1 MRIGISICTGI
12 IRRPIIAVV
21 TTWND
26 SLTWVDSNNWTE

>member
-1 MRIGISICTGI
+1 MRIARGISIGI
-12 IRRPIIAVV
+12 VRRPIIAIA